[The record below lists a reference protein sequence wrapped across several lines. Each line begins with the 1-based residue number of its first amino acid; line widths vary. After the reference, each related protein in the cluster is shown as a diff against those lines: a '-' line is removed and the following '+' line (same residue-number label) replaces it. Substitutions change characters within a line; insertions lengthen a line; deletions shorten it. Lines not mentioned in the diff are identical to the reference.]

1 MFAGFKYEILELKD
15 IALDE
20 KNPRIVSQIP
30 LKSQSEILSYLYEN
44 EDLEGFIK
52 KIASEGKNFGAE
64 RPYVVKK
71 GLGYRAGPG
80 NLHRTVSGISA

>member
-1 MFAGFKYEILELKD
+1 MYTGFTYAGLPLKD

-20 KNPRIVSQIP
+20 KNPRIVSQKP
-30 LKSQSEILSYLYEN
+30 LTTQKEILEYLYEN
-44 EDLEGFIK
+44 DDLETFIK

-71 GLGYRAGPG
+71 GSGYILQR
-80 NLHRTVSGISA
+80 